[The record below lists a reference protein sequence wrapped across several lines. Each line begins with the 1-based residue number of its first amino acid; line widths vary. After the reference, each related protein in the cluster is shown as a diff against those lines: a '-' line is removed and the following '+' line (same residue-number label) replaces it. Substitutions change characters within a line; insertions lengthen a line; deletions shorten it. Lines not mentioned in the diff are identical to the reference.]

1 VCALKSPIKQA
12 CKSGTDC
19 GIGQPTCNNSNS
31 MIDYALISPTLFRSV
46 IDFNVL
52 TFDPILSDI
61 HKHTMKNC
69 QRTPK
74 FFLPWCLS

>member
-1 VCALKSPIKQA
+1 
-12 CKSGTDC
+12 
-19 GIGQPTCNNSNS
+19 

-61 HKHTMKNC
+61 HKHI
-69 QRTPK
+69 
-74 FFLPWCLS
+74 CLHLCTNIVNNSNLTEDTDIDTECPRACHFAARL